1 MVLVALLVLMPA
13 SVASAH
19 DPIILTSEQTTPA
32 SGPLIVDGTISFAL
46 YGSLESSTDT
56 RGFRVQFQEDDPL
69 YLSILIPDLA
79 PENELGNDLLPTL
92 EVLDPTGEVSTFE
105 PTERVTFAEPYTGT
119 NYVQLLEY
127 EGVALGGIYEIT
139 IKGKAASRFTVSVG
153 KIEQF
158 GTAVEDIDNRDLG
171 VAGVM
176 DWYMPEVTDD
186 VVAPADSSATTSDS
200 STSMLLVVF
209 VEKIQINLTL
219 AANLNINNSRFND
232 EFFGSILHFCCV
244 YNNSKHLLFNLYI
257 SIFFKKKNK
266 KTNCISCFS
275 HYFR

>member
-1 MVLVALLVLMPA
+1 MRKIVVVLAALLVLMPA
-13 SVASAH
+13 SAASAH
-19 DPIILTSEQTTPA
+19 DPIILTAEQTTPA
-32 SGPLIVDGTISFAL
+32 SGPLLVDGTISFAL

-92 EVLDPTGEVSTFE
+92 EVLDPMGEVSTYE
-105 PTERVTFAEPYTGT
+105 PTERVTFAEPYSGT
-119 NYVQLLEY
+119 NYVGLLVY
-127 EGVALGGIYEIT
+127 EGVALGGVYEIT

-176 DWYMPEVTDD
+176 DWYTSEDVMDTD
-186 VVAPADSSATTSDS
+186 VVTPAGTLTAPASDN
-200 STSMLLVVF
+200 STMVLLVVF
-209 VEKIQINLTL
+209 VAVGVAVLVGARVLKARSSGRKSLSADPE
-219 AANLNINNSRFND
+219 
-232 EFFGSILHFCCV
+232 
-244 YNNSKHLLFNLYI
+244 
-257 SIFFKKKNK
+257 
-266 KTNCISCFS
+266 
-275 HYFR
+275 

>member
-1 MVLVALLVLMPA
+1 MPA

-32 SGPLIVDGTISFAL
+32 SGPLLVDGTISFAL

-92 EVLDPTGEVSTFE
+92 EVLDPMGEVSTFE

-127 EGVALGGIYEIT
+127 EGVALGGVYEIT

-176 DWYMPEVTDD
+176 TWYMPEAADD
-186 VVAPADSSATTSDS
+186 VVAPAETSTATASDN
-200 STSMLLVVF
+200 STAVLLVV
-209 VEKIQINLTL
+209 L
-219 AANLNINNSRFND
+219 AAVGVAVLVGARV
-232 EFFGSILHFCCV
+232 L
-244 YNNSKHLLFNLYI
+244 KARKLQQP
-257 SIFFKKKNK
+257 
-266 KTNCISCFS
+266 
-275 HYFR
+275 

>member
-1 MVLVALLVLMPA
+1 VLLVALLVLMPA

-32 SGPLIVDGTISFAL
+32 SGPLLVDGTISFAL

-92 EVLDPTGEVSTFE
+92 EVLDPMGEVSTFE

-127 EGVALGGIYEIT
+127 EGVALGGVYEIT

-176 DWYMPEVTDD
+176 TWYMPEAADD
-186 VVAPADSSATTSDS
+186 VVAPAETSTATASDN
-200 STSMLLVVF
+200 STAVLLVV
-209 VEKIQINLTL
+209 L
-219 AANLNINNSRFND
+219 AAVGVAVLVGARV
-232 EFFGSILHFCCV
+232 L
-244 YNNSKHLLFNLYI
+244 KARKLQQP
-257 SIFFKKKNK
+257 
-266 KTNCISCFS
+266 
-275 HYFR
+275 

>member
-1 MVLVALLVLMPA
+1 MRKIVVVLVALLVLMPA

-32 SGPLIVDGTISFAL
+32 SGPLLVDGTISFAL

-92 EVLDPTGEVSTFE
+92 EVLDPTGAVSTFE

-176 DWYMPEVTDD
+176 TWYMPETTDD
-186 VVAPADSSATTSDS
+186 VVAPADPSSTTSGS
-200 STSMLLVVF
+200 STSMLLVVL
-209 VEKIQINLTL
+209 VAVGVAVLVGARVLKARKQQQP
-219 AANLNINNSRFND
+219 
-232 EFFGSILHFCCV
+232 
-244 YNNSKHLLFNLYI
+244 
-257 SIFFKKKNK
+257 
-266 KTNCISCFS
+266 
-275 HYFR
+275 

>member
-32 SGPLIVDGTISFAL
+32 SGPLLVDGTISFAL

-92 EVLDPTGEVSTFE
+92 EVLDPMGEVSTFE

-176 DWYMPEVTDD
+176 DWYASEDAMDTD
-186 VVAPADSSATTSDS
+186 VVTPAETLTAPASDN
-200 STSMLLVVF
+200 STVVLVVL
-209 VEKIQINLTL
+209 VAVGVVVVVGARVLKARKQQQP
-219 AANLNINNSRFND
+219 
-232 EFFGSILHFCCV
+232 
-244 YNNSKHLLFNLYI
+244 
-257 SIFFKKKNK
+257 
-266 KTNCISCFS
+266 
-275 HYFR
+275 

>member
-1 MVLVALLVLMPA
+1 MTTHSQTLAQCGMRKIVVVLAVLLVLMPA

-32 SGPLIVDGTISFAL
+32 SGPLLVDGTISFAL

-92 EVLDPTGEVSTFE
+92 EVLDPTGAVSTFE

-158 GTAVEDIDNRDLG
+158 GTAVEDIDNRDVG

-186 VVAPADSSATTSDS
+186 VVAPTDSSSTTSGS
-200 STSMLLVVF
+200 STSMLLVVL
-209 VEKIQINLTL
+209 VAVGVVVVVGARVRKGRKLP
-219 AANLNINNSRFND
+219 
-232 EFFGSILHFCCV
+232 
-244 YNNSKHLLFNLYI
+244 
-257 SIFFKKKNK
+257 
-266 KTNCISCFS
+266 
-275 HYFR
+275 

>member
-1 MVLVALLVLMPA
+1 MRKIVVVLVALLVLMPA

-32 SGPLIVDGTISFAL
+32 SGPLLVDGTISFAL

-92 EVLDPTGEVSTFE
+92 EVLDPTGAVSTFE

-176 DWYMPEVTDD
+176 TWYMPEAADE
-186 VVAPADSSATTSDS
+186 VVAPTDSSSTSSGS
-200 STSMLLVVF
+200 STSMLLVP
-209 VEKIQINLTL
+209 L
-219 AANLNINNSRFND
+219 AAVGVAVLVGARV
-232 EFFGSILHFCCV
+232 L
-244 YNNSKHLLFNLYI
+244 KAR
-257 SIFFKKKNK
+257 KQQQP
-266 KTNCISCFS
+266 
-275 HYFR
+275 

>member
-1 MVLVALLVLMPA
+1 MRKIVGVLVALMVLMPA

-32 SGPLIVDGTISFAL
+32 SGPLLVDGTISFAL
-46 YGSLESSTDT
+46 YGSLEGPTDT

-92 EVLDPTGEVSTFE
+92 EVLDPMGAVSTFE
-105 PTERVTFAEPYTGT
+105 PTERVTFAEPYTDT
-119 NYVQLLEY
+119 NYVRLLEY
-127 EGVALGGIYEIT
+127 EGVALGGVYEIT

-176 DWYMPEVTDD
+176 TWYMPEATDD
-186 VVAPADSSATTSDS
+186 VVAPADSSSTSS
-200 STSMLLVVF
+200 GGSTSMLLVVL
-209 VEKIQINLTL
+209 VAVGVAVLVGARVLKARKQQQP
-219 AANLNINNSRFND
+219 
-232 EFFGSILHFCCV
+232 
-244 YNNSKHLLFNLYI
+244 
-257 SIFFKKKNK
+257 
-266 KTNCISCFS
+266 
-275 HYFR
+275 

>member
-1 MVLVALLVLMPA
+1 MRKIGVVLVVLFVLMPA
-13 SVASAH
+13 SVARAH

-32 SGPLIVDGTISFAL
+32 SGPLLVDGTISFAL

-92 EVLDPTGEVSTFE
+92 EVLDPTGAVSTFE

-186 VVAPADSSATTSDS
+186 VVAPTDSSSTTSGS
-200 STSMLLVVF
+200 STSMLLVVL
-209 VEKIQINLTL
+209 VAVGVAVLVGARVLKARKQQQP
-219 AANLNINNSRFND
+219 
-232 EFFGSILHFCCV
+232 
-244 YNNSKHLLFNLYI
+244 
-257 SIFFKKKNK
+257 
-266 KTNCISCFS
+266 
-275 HYFR
+275 

>member
-1 MVLVALLVLMPA
+1 
-13 SVASAH
+13 
-19 DPIILTSEQTTPA
+19 
-32 SGPLIVDGTISFAL
+32 
-46 YGSLESSTDT
+46 
-56 RGFRVQFQEDDPL
+56 VQFQEDDPL

-92 EVLDPTGEVSTFE
+92 EVLDPTGAVSTFE

-176 DWYMPEVTDD
+176 NWYAPPA
-186 VVAPADSSATTSDS
+186 VVAADSSTAPASDNL
-200 STSMLLVVF
+200 TAVLLVV
-209 VEKIQINLTL
+209 L
-219 AANLNINNSRFND
+219 AAAGVAVLVGARV
-232 EFFGSILHFCCV
+232 L
-244 YNNSKHLLFNLYI
+244 KAR
-257 SIFFKKKNK
+257 KQQQP
-266 KTNCISCFS
+266 
-275 HYFR
+275 